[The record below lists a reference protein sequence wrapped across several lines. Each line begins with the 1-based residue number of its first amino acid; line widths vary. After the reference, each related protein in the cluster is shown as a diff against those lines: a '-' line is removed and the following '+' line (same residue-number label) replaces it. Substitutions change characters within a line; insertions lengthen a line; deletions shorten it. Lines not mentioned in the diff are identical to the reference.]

1 MKQVRTSLAL
11 LCIVLFSTLLAAQAE
26 DPSLL
31 TLERIITRG
40 EFTPEGFGPAR
51 WLEDGSGYTTLERS
65 EQKTGGQDIVQYDP
79 ATGERKILVPSE
91 RLIPP
96 GSSTPLTVDGYDW
109 SPDGKR
115 LLLFTNSKRVWRKN
129 TRGDYWVLDLLS
141 GKLHKLGGDAEPSSL
156 MFAKFSP
163 DSRRVGYVCKNNIFV
178 ENLGDHSV
186 IQLTTDGSR
195 TLINGTFDWVYEEEF
210 FLQDGFRWSPDSQS
224 IAYWQLDSEGVREF
238 YLINNTDDLYSR
250 ILPIPYPKAGE
261 TNSACRIGV
270 VSAEGGK
277 TRWLEVPGDPRN
289 HYLARMDWAESP
301 EEIVF
306 QQLNRLQ
313 NTNRVMLGNAQTG
326 AVRTILEERD
336 SSWVDVVDDLHWLET
351 GKTFTWVSERD
362 GWRHVYRVSRS
373 GEEMR
378 LLTPGEYDVI
388 RVEKVDDRSG
398 WLYFIASP
406 GDPIRRFL
414 YRVLLQGEGKAERI
428 TPPAV
433 GGTHTYEISPDSRWA
448 FHTFSSFTDPP
459 ATDLVSLP
467 NHRVVR
473 TLAGNSALREKVAV
487 LKKGPAG
494 FFRVGIGEGVEL
506 DGWCIKPPD
515 FDPSRPYPVLFHVY
529 GEPAGLTVL
538 DKWGGRDYLW
548 HLMLSQQGY
557 LVVSVDNRGTPA
569 PRGRAWRKN
578 IYRQIGILASQDQ
591 AKAARAILRQWPYA
605 DSSRVGIWGWSG
617 GGSMSLN
624 AIFRYPDLY
633 HSAIA
638 IAPVPDQRYYDTI
651 YQERYMG
658 LPKDNEEGFREG
670 SPITY
675 AHQLQGNLL
684 LIHGTG
690 DDNCHYQGTEAL
702 INALI
707 AANKRFSMMAYP
719 NRSHSISEGQNT
731 TRHLFELLTWY
742 LNKNLPPGPGSGRE

>member
-351 GKTFTWVSERD
+351 GNPVFQ
-362 GWRHVYRVSRS
+362 
-373 GEEMR
+373 
-378 LLTPGEYDVI
+378 L
-388 RVEKVDDRSG
+388 
-398 WLYFIASP
+398 
-406 GDPIRRFL
+406 
-414 YRVLLQGEGKAERI
+414 
-428 TPPAV
+428 
-433 GGTHTYEISPDSRWA
+433 RW
-448 FHTFSSFTDPP
+448 
-459 ATDLVSLP
+459 
-467 NHRVVR
+467 
-473 TLAGNSALREKVAV
+473 K
-487 LKKGPAG
+487 
-494 FFRVGIGEGVEL
+494 
-506 DGWCIKPPD
+506 
-515 FDPSRPYPVLFHVY
+515 PSR
-529 GEPAGLTVL
+529 
-538 DKWGGRDYLW
+538 
-548 HLMLSQQGY
+548 LSQ
-557 LVVSVDNRGTPA
+557 
-569 PRGRAWRKN
+569 
-578 IYRQIGILASQDQ
+578 
-591 AKAARAILRQWPYA
+591 
-605 DSSRVGIWGWSG
+605 
-617 GGSMSLN
+617 
-624 AIFRYPDLY
+624 
-633 HSAIA
+633 
-638 IAPVPDQRYYDTI
+638 
-651 YQERYMG
+651 
-658 LPKDNEEGFREG
+658 
-670 SPITY
+670 
-675 AHQLQGNLL
+675 
-684 LIHGTG
+684 
-690 DDNCHYQGTEAL
+690 
-702 INALI
+702 
-707 AANKRFSMMAYP
+707 
-719 NRSHSISEGQNT
+719 
-731 TRHLFELLTWY
+731 
-742 LNKNLPPGPGSGRE
+742 